1 MSANHRTDPT
11 VSVVI
16 PAKDDAEL
24 LARCLAALAAQTR
37 RPDEVVV
44 VDNGS
49 SDGTAR
55 VARDAGARTL
65 LCPEKGIPAA
75 SAAGYDA
82 ATGDL
87 VLRLDADCVPAAEWV
102 ERVVAAFEAW
112 PEVGAITG
120 GATFIDGP
128 RWLRGPLARVYLGA
142 YVAASAPALGHVPLF
157 GSNLALRRRVWD
169 DVRAEVHRHDPEV
182 HDDLDL
188 SFHVGERHVI
198 RYRTGLGMRIA
209 MRPFD
214 DLASFAVRFSRG
226 FRSVLVHWPRDFPPA
241 RWLRLASR
249 SRQRPESTRMP
260 RPRSL
265 RI

>member
-1 MSANHRTDPT
+1 MGSMPSASGGIARL
-11 VSVVI
+11 VY
-16 PAKDDAEL
+16 ARL
-24 LARCLAALAAQTR
+24 L
-37 RPDEVVV
+37 E
-44 VDNGS
+44 N
-49 SDGTAR
+49 
-55 VARDAGARTL
+55 
-65 LCPEKGIPAA
+65 GIPAA
-75 SAAGYDA
+75 PLLSKAGLSVEQID
-82 ATGDL
+82 DRS
-87 VLRLDADCVPAAEWV
+87 VRLRVRSQIRFLQ
-102 ERVVAAFEAW
+102 
-112 PEVGAITG
+112 
-120 GATFIDGP
+120 
-128 RWLRGPLARVYLGA
+128 LGA
-142 YVAASAPALGHVPLF
+142 DALDGRFGPVGQAIEH

-169 DVRAEVHRHDPEV
+169 AVRAEVHRHDPEV